1 MVILIVGDKA
11 SNFDKLSKLG
21 YDMVELDINGNKV
34 N

>member
-11 SNFDKLSKLG
+11 SNYDKLAKLG
-21 YDMVELDINGNKV
+21 YEIVELDINGNKV

>member
-11 SNFDKLSKLG
+11 ANFEKLSKLV
-21 YDMVELDINGNKV
+21 YELIELDINGNKV